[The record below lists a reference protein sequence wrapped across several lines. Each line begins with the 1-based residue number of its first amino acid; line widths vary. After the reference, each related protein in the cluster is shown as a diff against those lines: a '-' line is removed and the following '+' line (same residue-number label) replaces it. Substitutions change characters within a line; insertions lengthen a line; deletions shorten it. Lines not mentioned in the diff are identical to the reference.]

1 MSEPLT
7 LTPNEARIIELL
19 RVIKANNGHGQL
31 TVKVTAGMETLFE
44 PMRSEKPPE
53 RQKP

>member
-7 LTPNEARIIELL
+7 LTPNEARVIELL
-19 RVIKANNGHGQL
+19 RSIKANNGHGQIV
-31 TVKVTAGMETLFE
+31 VKITAGMETLFE

-53 RQKP
+53 RPKP